1 MALVDLNGPAIAPG
15 ESLSSPLDCRAG
27 SVLRVSVPDNWRGTY
42 LTFQIGGTADGPFAD
57 LFDNRGREHIVYV
70 RAGATVLPNIQPPGA
85 IASFAFVRF
94 RSGSRHRAIP
104 HRGDEPCIF
113 TTTLDDGKGPK
124 VPPQPPPAEAPT
136 VVSQPAITHN
146 GTIVASCTVGDDLA
160 CTVGAWTGEP
170 TSYWQTWLADSAVVG
185 NGAAYTVHPA
195 DAGKTIQCSVTATNA
210 TGSDN
215 GLSNSISVEAARRA

>member
-15 ESLSSPLDCRAG
+15 ESLSSPLDCRSG

-57 LFDNRGREHIVYV
+57 LFDNHGREHIVYV

-85 IASFAFVRF
+85 IASFAFIRF

-113 TTTLDDGKGPK
+113 VTTLDDGKGPAGS
-124 VPPQPPPAEAPT
+124 PGPTPEAPS
-136 VVSQPAITHN
+136 VVDQPAITVG
-146 GTIVASCTVGDDLA
+146 GTVAASCNVGDELA
-160 CTVGAWTGEP
+160 CTQGTWTGEP

-185 NGAAYTVHPA
+185 SGGAYTVQEA
-195 DAGKTIQCSVTATNA
+195 DAGKTLQCSVTATNA
-210 TGSDN
+210 TGSGN
-215 GLSNSISVEAARRA
+215 SLSNSITVNAARQA